1 MKCRGHGPG
10 MQEAFDGS
18 TNWGRLERMARIR
31 FDIVD
36 PAQRLTLKAILERD
50 GHEMVADAGELCIAD
65 TFGGAVAAALDGP
78 SLMLASP
85 QHLEDAV
92 LAMEQGVYGYI
103 ILPFIPGE
111 ASLMVRR
118 ALDHH
123 IPRPKPES
131 AFEPETLE
139 AVEQRHIEGVLRH
152 CRYNQAKAARLLG
165 IGRNTL
171 WRKRKRT
178 EGVKG
183 EEQQE

>member
-1 MKCRGHGPG
+1 
-10 MQEAFDGS
+10 
-18 TNWGRLERMARIR
+18 MARIR
-31 FDIVD
+31 LDIVD
-36 PAQRLTLKAILERD
+36 PAQRLTLKAILERE
-50 GHEMVADAGELCIAD
+50 GHEMVVDEGDLCIAD

-85 QHLEDAV
+85 QQLEDAV

-103 ILPFIPGE
+103 FLPFIPGE
-111 ASLMVRR
+111 APLMVRR

-123 IPRPKPES
+123 LPRPKTES
-131 AFEPETLE
+131 AFLPEPLE
-139 AVEQRHIEGVLRH
+139 AVEQRHIEAMLRH

-178 EGVKG
+178 EGATDEG
-183 EEQQE
+183 A